1 MLPAGRLC
9 GKPDHQGFPT
19 GLCYKNGLF
28 VRSYGATGEVMAAL
42 LQDIRA
48 TGCPMSQASD
58 LTRCFAPYDQAT
70 TLIAV
75 IELSL
80 SSWLIAGM
88 IPGFERQPLKKM
100 APDEAGLLRLLER
113 WREEAVTAGSAI
125 NRVSV
130 AFEAGRDGFWLAR
143 WLRTRGIDAH
153 VIHSSSV
160 AVSREHRRAKTDRL
174 DTALLMRVFIGWLR
188 GERGHCSMVAVPSI
202 EEEDAKRPNREREN
216 LVGERTRI
224 INRMKSA
231 LARLGIRGFKPELRK
246 APQRLDTLSTPE
258 GMPIPINTLD
268 EFRRDLVRLALV
280 REQID
285 AIERTRIAQLEA
297 APKTGPHAMVRL
309 LAKILGLGIE
319 TADMLVNEVL
329 SRNLRDRRAVA
340 RYAGLTGSP
349 DESGKK
355 RRERGLAKAGN
366 ARVRRGLVQLA
377 WRFLLFQKESALVLW
392 FRARTESA
400 AGVRKTKMIVA
411 LARKLLIALWRMV
424 TTGEVPAGV
433 VLRPSP

>member
-1 MLPAGRLC
+1 
-9 GKPDHQGFPT
+9 
-19 GLCYKNGLF
+19 
-28 VRSYGATGEVMAAL
+28 
-42 LQDIRA
+42 
-48 TGCPMSQASD
+48 
-58 LTRCFAPYDQAT
+58 
-70 TLIAV
+70 
-75 IELSL
+75 
-80 SSWLIAGM
+80 
-88 IPGFERQPLKKM
+88 
-100 APDEAGLLRLLER
+100 
-113 WREEAVTAGSAI
+113 
-125 NRVSV
+125 
-130 AFEAGRDGFWLAR
+130 
-143 WLRTRGIDAH
+143 
-153 VIHSSSV
+153 
-160 AVSREHRRAKTDRL
+160 
-174 DTALLMRVFIGWLR
+174 MRVFIGWLR

-258 GMPIPINTLD
+258 GIPIPINTLD